1 MTQINSTG
9 FEMTR
14 LDERFEQLVQ
24 AMKIIFGDDINVS
37 PNSVDG
43 MTLGI
48 YAESINN
55 LDQLAEA
62 VYQSFNPDTATGVA
76 LSRLVKLNGI
86 TRQPGS
92 YSTVTLQCTGTQG
105 TVIPA
110 GSLVTADDG
119 STTWETTA
127 DATIDASGTI
137 LVQAQS
143 TNMGPFAASANTIT
157 SIATPIY
164 GWQAVT
170 NPDVA
175 SAGAYEET
183 DEELRIRRALS
194 TTSTATGPVDAIRGA
209 LLNQLGVTQAVV
221 YENIT
226 DAVDANGQP
235 AHSVYAIVQGGAD
248 QTVLDTIWFKKPPGV
263 NVHGSVSGVVVDTA
277 GFPHTMKF
285 DRPVATPVYIVA
297 NIKKRAGYPANGTAL
312 IKSALAAFGNE
323 HFTIGQAV
331 IQSEFYAPLL
341 NAISSTGSILSLYIG
356 TAPDPDAT
364 ADIAIAYNALATFD
378 AVRITVVE
386 S

>member
-1 MTQINSTG
+1 
-9 FEMTR
+9 
-14 LDERFEQLVQ
+14 
-24 AMKIIFGDDINVS
+24 
-37 PNSVDG
+37 
-43 MTLGI
+43 
-48 YAESINN
+48 
-55 LDQLAEA
+55 
-62 VYQSFNPDTATGVA
+62 
-76 LSRLVKLNGI
+76 
-86 TRQPGS
+86 
-92 YSTVTLQCTGTQG
+92 
-105 TVIPA
+105 
-110 GSLVTADDG
+110 
-119 STTWETTA
+119 
-127 DATIDASGTI
+127 
-137 LVQAQS
+137 
-143 TNMGPFAASANTIT
+143 
-157 SIATPIY
+157 
-164 GWQAVT
+164 
-170 NPDVA
+170 
-175 SAGAYEET
+175 
-183 DEELRIRRALS
+183 
-194 TTSTATGPVDAIRGA
+194 VDAIRGA